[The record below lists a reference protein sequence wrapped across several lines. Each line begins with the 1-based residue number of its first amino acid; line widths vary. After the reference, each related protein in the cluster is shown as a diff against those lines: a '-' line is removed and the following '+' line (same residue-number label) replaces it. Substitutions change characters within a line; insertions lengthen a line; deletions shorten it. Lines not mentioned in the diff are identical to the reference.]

1 MREFLLSLLIVVVS
15 YLLGCFSTGLTIAK
29 LNGVDIRNTGS
40 KSTGA
45 SNVLRTMGAKSGVL
59 TFAGD
64 FAKALLAC
72 WIGRLIL
79 AGATF
84 GIENF
89 GVILAGLFAIVGH
102 NWPVFYG
109 FKGGKGVACSAAV
122 IVSLSTLWGLI
133 AIALWIALVGITR
146 YISIASMAMLLFF
159 AIVICITSS
168 GQAFLCVFSIVLFL
182 LCVWRHVPNIK
193 RLMNGTE
200 NKIGSKVNPADEA
213 K

>member
-1 MREFLLSLLIVVVS
+1 MREFLLSLLVVVIS

-29 LNGVDIRNTGS
+29 LSGVDIRNAGS

-45 SNVLRTMGAKSGVL
+45 SNVLRIMGAKSGVL

-64 FAKALLAC
+64 FVKALLAC
-72 WIGRLIL
+72 WLGRLIL
-79 AGATF
+79 PGTTF

-89 GVILAGLFAIVGH
+89 GVVLAGLFAIIGH

-122 IVSLSTLWGLI
+122 IVSLSTTWGLI

-159 AIVICITSS
+159 AIVICITTAN
-168 GQAFLCVFSIVLFL
+168 QWFLCVFSVILFL
-182 LCVWRHVPNIK
+182 LCVWRHIPNIK
-193 RLMNGTE
+193 RLISGTE
-200 NKIGSKVNPADEA
+200 NKIGAKVKPADQA